1 MLSYSDN
8 IIFIGDQRWK
18 CIVTPCLELQNE
30 YNYSTL
36 HRKLVDTLTQLLSQ
50 FPNAKTFSK
59 LDDDGLIHPHLYYD
73 LVNKFESNNYAGLLT
88 DYIVEVT
95 SHKFIFMRGV
105 FYMFGRELAECFLRN
120 NLIPESASIGE
131 DIFFGK
137 IVSNYCNP
145 KFIDL
150 NDANMIWH
158 KGYNL

>member
-1 MLSYSDN
+1 
-8 IIFIGDQRWK
+8 DQRWK

-36 HRKLVDTLTQLLSQ
+36 HLKLIDTLTQLLSQ

-73 LVNKFESNNYAGLLT
+73 LVNKFESNNYA
-88 DYIVEVT
+88 
-95 SHKFIFMRGV
+95 
-105 FYMFGRELAECFLRN
+105 ELAECFLRN
-120 NLIPESASIGE
+120 SLITESSIGE

-150 NDANMIWH
+150 NNTNMVWH
-158 KGYNL
+158 KRYNL